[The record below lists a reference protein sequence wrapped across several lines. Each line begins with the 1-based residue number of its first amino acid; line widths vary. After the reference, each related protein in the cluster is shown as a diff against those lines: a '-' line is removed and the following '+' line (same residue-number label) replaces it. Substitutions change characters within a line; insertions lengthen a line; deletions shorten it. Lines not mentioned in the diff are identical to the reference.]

1 MYKRNQ
7 NLIFFIVSLILTIL
21 VSYYF
26 YNKSNNSELII
37 EQEFP
42 VSIIKKPSELKDL
55 EIFYKNDTIHS
66 LNKIN
71 LNITNNS
78 NKPISENDFISPLK
92 IELLDSIRIIS
103 IEIEKTI
110 PKGISAHTDIDS
122 SKSSFNLRFD
132 LMNPEDK
139 IKIGILFEG
148 EISNIDSSARIKGVK
163 KITYTKKSY
172 YKFRRQLPLFVIMF
186 ISLFLWSS
194 MFTNEDYSKAS
205 KSIKLL
211 EYEKRHP
218 YKFKTKEDLIKNLES
233 LYSSNHHTE
242 KSLKESF
249 SNIESIFNSDD
260 LKEEDK
266 MKISFNHIIEE
277 LKENKSFNLSFHKIS
292 MIIVILGLLYLA
304 LFTFDH
310 ISGSKYFISSL
321 FN

>member
-7 NLIFFIVSLILTIL
+7 NLIFFVISVTLTIL
-21 VSYYF
+21 VSYYY

-42 VSIIKKPSELKDL
+42 INIIKKPSELKDL
-55 EIFYKNDTIHS
+55 KIFYKNDTIHS
-66 LNKIN
+66 LNKLN

-78 NKPISENDFISPLK
+78 NKPISKNDFISPLK

-103 IEIEKTI
+103 IEIDKTI
-110 PKGISAHTDIDS
+110 PKGISVYAVIDS
-122 SKSSFNLRFD
+122 SKSSFSLRFD

-148 EISNIDSSARIKGVK
+148 DISNINSNARIKGVK
-163 KITYTKKSY
+163 KITYTEKSN
-172 YKFRRQLPLFVIMF
+172 YKFRRQMPLFVMMF
-186 ISLFLWSS
+186 IALFFWSS
-194 MFTNEDYSKAS
+194 VFTNNDYCKAS
-205 KSIKLL
+205 KSLKVL

-233 LYSSNHHTE
+233 IYSSNHHTE

-249 SNIESIFNSDD
+249 SKIESIFNSDD

-266 MKISFNHIIEE
+266 MKISINHIIEE

-292 MIIVILGLLYLA
+292 MIIVIFGLLYLA